1 MENTNTSILIY
12 ENESE
17 IKWSDLNLIRNIIN
31 NVLTEKNINN
41 HDIGAL
47 VMIVNELLENIC
59 KYTHDKKVKL
69 TLTQIK
75 KSHPIILIKIE
86 NSVKDYYSK
95 NLIELKK
102 EIKRVNSYNDMDKLM
117 IESVLRS
124 SELSKNESKL
134 GIPLIRKLSKGAK
147 IIINKSKKFN
157 PGILIKIKYKLDQ
170 N

>member
-1 MENTNTSILIY
+1 MIY

-31 NVLTEKNINN
+31 NVLSQKNINN

-75 KSHPIILIKIE
+75 KAHTIILIKIE
-86 NSVKDYYSK
+86 NSIKDYNSK
-95 NLIELKK
+95 NLINLRN

-124 SELSKNESKL
+124 SELDKDESKL
-134 GIPLIRKLSKGAK
+134 GIPLIRKLAKGAK
-147 IIINKSKKFN
+147 ISISKSKKFN
-157 PGILIKIKYKLDQ
+157 PGILIKIDYKLDQ
-170 N
+170 K